1 MELRRFITLI
11 SFIEGMKTNALQS
24 EMASSIIRIRRRRDN
39 NLQRVVIGV
48 LYIIVF
54 SFFIARCPGSKLHST
69 ALSLQTVK
77 MIDVFDKICGFFGDF
92 PVIGG
97 LPMQIQANLSFPLPP
112 STMELMTLRVGRQHD
127 SIKRA
132 RQRLR
137 VSNPEVI

>member
-77 MIDVFDKICGFFGDF
+77 MIDVFDKICGFSGDF
-92 PVIGG
+92 LVIGG
-97 LPMQIQANLSFPLPP
+97 GMPRIYHFHYPP
-112 STMELMTLRVGRQHD
+112 AQW
-127 SIKRA
+127 
-132 RQRLR
+132 
-137 VSNPEVI
+137 N

>member
-77 MIDVFDKICGFFGDF
+77 MIVVFDKFVDF
-92 PVIGG
+92 PVT
-97 LPMQIQANLSFPLPP
+97 F
-112 STMELMTLRVGRQHD
+112 R
-127 SIKRA
+127 
-132 RQRLR
+132 
-137 VSNPEVI
+137 